1 MPRFCRAHGI
11 RLLLADIPDVSGSVL
26 LEPYDGAAETHVPHG
41 DRAARKQRQ
50 DGANASKPNEMIP
63 QPDG

>member
-1 MPRFCRAHGI
+1 MQRFCRAHGI

-26 LEPYDGAAETHVPHG
+26 LEPYD
-41 DRAARKQRQ
+41 RAARKQRQ